1 MVLQLF
7 KCSGKYYHCDVRHSL
22 SRGGADR
29 GRGALLGRGR
39 AGKGVRRLRGKDLF
53 FEGRIFVYSALG
65 AVWERIR
72 GVRVVSMVEGKSG
85 KRKGS
90 STSRGPERS
99 VVGAGENRELLYKQD
114 F

>member
-39 AGKGVRRLRGKDLF
+39 AGEGSQEVKGEGLF
-53 FEGRIFVYSALG
+53 FLGIFVYSVLG
-65 AVWERIR
+65 AVHERIR
-72 GVRVVSMVEGKSG
+72 GVRGIGMVGGGSG

-90 STSRGPERS
+90 STSRGSERS